1 MWKIDWWLKKKGLI
15 RNFIN
20 RENILISTSN
30 LITAI
35 LFILLDKNVNKEYA

>member
-15 RNFIN
+15 RNYIN

-35 LFILLDKNVNKEYA
+35 LFILLEIKM